1 VSDYGDIRLPRVRP
15 QEVGGVPVFAVDA
28 PPGQPCG
35 VTLLFGVGRMHED
48 LPMAGITHL
57 VEHLALFRFARQP
70 YAYNG
75 FVDPVRT
82 GFYASGRPDECV
94 AFFESIQHN
103 LVDLPLDRAEVERNV
118 LQVEA
123 SSRGGGLLHQL
134 LGIRF
139 GATGPGSLAQ
149 EEFGLRWLGPQ
160 HAQWW
165 REQNMHARTAVV
177 VAAGVAVEDLKVAL
191 PEPPPGWSPTKIK
204 LREVEQNV
212 PAWFAHGGDRN
223 IAVGALAEDAPP
235 TTAALRIATQRLQD
249 RLRRELGV
257 AYAVN
262 ADLISLR
269 DGRRHVALLADCAP
283 EHVATVRD
291 EIERQLTDLAERGPT
306 AVEVADDATDIARS
320 WSEPA
325 APAGLAH
332 ALADDVLGGESS
344 SWRSVQRQLTELSPA
359 SIQRAAQTIVSTA
372 LWALPRGVPGP
383 ATAAAIASSSPTKL
397 PGKVHDRVRT
407 TATGNPPK
415 EALVAGNDGLS
426 WHSAN
431 GTHSSVRFDDVA
443 VAMWWGNGGR
453 VLLGSDGFRVAVAP
467 WDWYDG
473 AALVKDLD
481 ARVAPD
487 RFVHMGAGGPVPGE
501 MRGPLSMSPAIR
513 KALVAVLALILL
525 ALTSIAAMPAEPTAA
540 DYPDVTPEF
549 IGPDGSVRC
558 SDASAFRIAAGDA
571 EPAPDGAPTAVA
583 SACRSEANNS
593 IVIAGGAVAAATALV
608 AVPIVRRR
616 RKKQRHAA
624 LMP

>member
-1 VSDYGDIRLPRVRP
+1 
-15 QEVGGVPVFAVDA
+15 
-28 PPGQPCG
+28 
-35 VTLLFGVGRMHED
+35 LLFGVGRMHED

-70 YAYNG
+70 YDYNG

-94 AFFESIQHN
+94 SFFESIQQN
-103 LVDLPLDRAEVERNV
+103 LADLPLARAEVERNV

-123 SSRGGGLLHQL
+123 SSRSGGLLHQL

-139 GATGPGSLAQ
+139 GTTGPGSLAQ
-149 EEFGLRWLGPQ
+149 EEYGLRWLGPE

-165 REQNMHARTAVV
+165 REQNMHSRTAVV
-177 VAAGVAVEDLKVAL
+177 VAAGVSVEDLKIAL
-191 PEPPPGWSPTKIK
+191 PEPRPGWSPTQIR
-204 LREVEQNV
+204 LQEVEQNV
-212 PAWFAHGGDRN
+212 PAWFTHSGDRN
-223 IAVGALAEDAPP
+223 IAVGAIAEDAPP

-283 EHVATVRD
+283 EHVPTVRD
-291 EIERQLTDLAERGPT
+291 EIERRLTDLADRGPS
-306 AVEVADDATDIARS
+306 AVEVADDAAAIARS

-325 APAGLAH
+325 AAAGLAH

-344 SWRSVQRQLTELSPA
+344 SWRSVQRQLTELSAP
-359 SIQRAAQTIVSTA
+359 SIQRAAQAIASTA

-383 ATAAAIASSSPTKL
+383 ATATAIALSSPTKL
-397 PGKVHDRVRT
+397 AGKVHDRIRT
-407 TATGNPPK
+407 TAMGNPPK
-415 EALVAGNDGLS
+415 EALVAGNDGVT
-426 WHSAN
+426 WHSAG
-431 GTHSSVRFDDVA
+431 GTYSSVRYDDVA

-453 VLLGSDGFRVAVAP
+453 LLLGRDGFRVAVAP
-467 WDWYDG
+467 WDWSEG
-473 AALVKDLD
+473 AEVVKDLD
-481 ARVAPD
+481 ARVASD
-487 RFVHMGAGGPVPGE
+487 RFVHMGTGGPVPGE

-513 KALVAVLALILL
+513 KTLVAVLALILL
-525 ALTSIAAMPAEPTAA
+525 AMTSIAALPAEPTAA

-549 IGPDGSVRC
+549 IRPDDVVRC

-571 EPAPDGAPTAVA
+571 EPAPAGAPTPVA

-593 IVIAGGAVAAATALV
+593 MVVAGGAVAAAAAVV
-608 AVPIVRRR
+608 AIPIVRRR

-624 LMP
+624 LVP